1 MQRHPRLSCGMHT
14 HIPPETRG
22 RAYDNG
28 DIATGVHFST
38 IAAAQPG
45 KNVHMLTSL
54 WWQA

>member
-1 MQRHPRLSCGMHT
+1 MHT